1 MIGAVYALTAA
12 LSWAVSSTFLK
23 FLTPRID
30 TLSLNTLRVCIASIS
45 LLALIALSGRGT
57 EFVNTPLMSL
67 VYLAISGVIAVA
79 IGDTIYIKSLSYLNV
94 SQAFPIA
101 QCSNP
106 ILTMVLAV
114 SLLGESFTWITGLGA
129 FFVLL
134 GIYLVTST
142 RITPGTNSAPRRISG
157 KGIMLALIAGAAWS
171 IAAVTLKLGAI
182 DMDPLVAAAIRMSS
196 ATIVLLPL
204 TLSQRK
210 RGTLQLRRYGYRSLA
225 LTLTSGIIDYSVGMV
240 LFIIAIQLIGAG
252 KTVVLAATSPLLL
265 LPFSV
270 FILKEKLTRLNLIGI
285 ITGIVGIYLVT
296 I

>member
-1 MIGAVYALTAA
+1 
-12 LSWAVSSTFLK
+12 
-23 FLTPRID
+23 
-30 TLSLNTLRVCIASIS
+30 
-45 LLALIALSGRGT
+45 
-57 EFVNTPLMSL
+57 
-67 VYLAISGVIAVA
+67 
-79 IGDTIYIKSLSYLNV
+79 
-94 SQAFPIA
+94 
-101 QCSNP
+101 
-106 ILTMVLAV
+106 
-114 SLLGESFTWITGLGA
+114 
-129 FFVLL
+129 
-134 GIYLVTST
+134 
-142 RITPGTNSAPRRISG
+142 
-157 KGIMLALIAGAAWS
+157 
-171 IAAVTLKLGAI
+171 
-182 DMDPLVAAAIRMSS
+182 MDPLVAAAIRMSS